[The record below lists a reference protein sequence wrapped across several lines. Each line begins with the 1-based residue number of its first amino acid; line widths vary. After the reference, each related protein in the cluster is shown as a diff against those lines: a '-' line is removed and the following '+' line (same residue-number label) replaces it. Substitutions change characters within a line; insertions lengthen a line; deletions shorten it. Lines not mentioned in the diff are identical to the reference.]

1 MVLGV
6 PLFPMLALSG
16 YIGYKVWPYLSE
28 SKRETPKNI
37 AVNIMEAVTDGDIWE
52 RLLATTGALFLVG
65 LSAYAVKVLWTGE
78 SGFWPT
84 LAKLVVT
91 EALIIGLSVGMGIV
105 AVILYENDPSRF
117 DSSRDLVAERF
128 GETTFALA
136 NLAFLPIAVSK
147 LTLEGT
153 DNRKTT
159 TVAGILTLTVSAA
172 LTGAYIQYEFFQ

>member
-16 YIGYKVWPYLSE
+16 YIGYKAWPYLSE
-28 SKRETPKNI
+28 SKREIPKNI
-37 AVNIMEAVTDGDIWE
+37 AFETGRLMYEDVLG
-52 RLLATTGALFLVG
+52 RLLSTASALFLVG

-128 GETTFALA
+128 GETTFTLA
-136 NLAFLPIAVSK
+136 NFAFIPIAVSK
-147 LTLEGT
+147 LALEAT
-153 DNRKTT
+153 DNRKTA
-159 TVAGILTLTVSAA
+159 TVAGIMALAVSSA
-172 LTGAYIQYEFFQ
+172 LTGAVIYEGFFA

>member
-37 AVNIMEAVTDGDIWE
+37 AANIMEAVTDGDIWE

-65 LSAYAVKVLWTGE
+65 LTYYTLKILWTGE

-84 LAKLVVT
+84 LARLVAT
-91 EALIIGLSVGMGIV
+91 EALIIGLSVGMEQL
-105 AVILYENDPSRF
+105 AYLLYDDEPYRF
-117 DSSRDLVAERF
+117 YGGRQDVGERF
-128 GETTFALA
+128 SVTTFVLA
-136 NLAFLPIAVSK
+136 NFAFIPIAVSR
-147 LTLEGT
+147 LALEAT
-153 DNRKTT
+153 DNRKTA
-159 TVAGILTLTVSAA
+159 TVAGIMTLAGTAA
-172 LTGAYIQYEFFQ
+172 LTGAYIHHEFV

>member
-16 YIGYKVWPYLSE
+16 YIGYKAWPYLSE
-28 SKRETPKNI
+28 SKREIPKNI
-37 AVNIMEAVTDGDIWE
+37 AFETA
-52 RLLATTGALFLVG
+52 RLLMDEEKWGRLLSTASALFLVG

-128 GETTFALA
+128 GETTFTLA
-136 NLAFLPIAVSK
+136 NFAFIPIAVSK
-147 LTLEGT
+147 LALEAT
-153 DNRKTT
+153 DNRKTA
-159 TVAGILTLTVSAA
+159 TVAGIMALAVSSA
-172 LTGAYIQYEFFQ
+172 LTGAVIYEGFFA